1 MYDDFPSLVGGNVM
15 ELHHIS
21 LGGALLLV
29 IVARLLVNV
38 LGAVGLLLLL
48 WAAVPFWY
56 AIGHDGR
63 HRLVGSLE

>member
-1 MYDDFPSLVGGNVM
+1 M

-29 IVARLLVNV
+29 LVALRLVIV

-48 WAAVPFWY
+48 WAAVLFWY
-56 AIGHDGR
+56 AIGHDAR
-63 HRLVGSLE
+63 HRLVGSLQ